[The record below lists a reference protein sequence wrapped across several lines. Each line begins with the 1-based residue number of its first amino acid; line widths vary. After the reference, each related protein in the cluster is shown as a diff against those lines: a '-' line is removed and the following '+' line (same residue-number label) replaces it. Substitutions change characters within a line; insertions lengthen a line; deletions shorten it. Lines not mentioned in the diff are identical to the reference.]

1 MPFGLETIQKNYFE
15 KNQSFEKIDL
25 FNCALTCHKLD
36 GAGAALAVHGQEAF
50 GLLLRVFWWDWA
62 FGYPISRKIRWHP
75 GTPRGD
81 PHAHRPRGMRN
92 VEKHCRRFV

>member
-50 GLLLRVFWWDWA
+50 GLLLRVFWDWA

-81 PHAHRPRGMRN
+81 PHAHRPHGKRN

>member
-1 MPFGLETIQKNYFE
+1 MPFGLKTIQGNYF
-15 KNQSFEKIDL
+15 KKQTHL
-25 FNCALTCHKLD
+25 YNCALTCHNLD

-50 GLLLRVFWWDWA
+50 GPLLRVFWDWA
-62 FGYPISRKIRWHP
+62 FGYPISRKIRWRP

-81 PHAHRPRGMRN
+81 PHVHRPHGKRN